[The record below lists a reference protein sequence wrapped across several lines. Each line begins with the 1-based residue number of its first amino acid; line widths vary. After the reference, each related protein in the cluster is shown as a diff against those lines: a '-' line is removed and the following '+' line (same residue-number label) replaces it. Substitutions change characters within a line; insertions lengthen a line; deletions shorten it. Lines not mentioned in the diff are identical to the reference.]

1 MKHPIKTC
9 GSYQLGKKAGSQR
22 YRYVSNTLYKIH
34 YRNVDK
40 VTIQRKHHKMAVTVT
55 DTLVNYC
62 SDLVQGLTPF
72 KIKKERSK
80 VNTCNLAR
88 GTCILK
94 EAMNHLVFTKD
105 NVL

>member
-1 MKHPIKTC
+1 MVHI
-9 GSYQLGKKAGSQR
+9 SWEKKQVHKGIDTSQI
-22 YRYVSNTLYKIH
+22 LYTKFIIGML
-34 YRNVDK
+34 
-40 VTIQRKHHKMAVTVT
+40 TIQRKHHTMAVTVT

-72 KIKKERSK
+72 KRSK

-94 EAMNHLVFTKD
+94 EAMNHFVFTKD